1 MLNPEQIRDLDE
13 ALLGPCVSATVLDRK
28 NASIL
33 SPLRY
38 PGSKR
43 RLAGYIARLLEV
55 NAVRPTLFVEPC
67 AGGASV
73 ALQLLNDGLVECI
86 GLIDRDPL
94 VAAFWQTAFF
104 DSEWL
109 IEQVETAAITL
120 EQWRAFKAAVPDSR
134 RQRAWACLFLNRTS
148 FSGILAPT
156 AGPIGGFTQTSAYPL
171 DCRFPRETLVKR
183 IRQAAALRTRVA
195 FVWGRSWQ
203 QGFSELRRRQCSGR
217 LPRDGVCFY
226 VDPPFFSKA
235 KHLYTYAFTDHD
247 HRRLR
252 DSLIGLRDDWIL
264 SYDDDPHVQQLYGPP
279 QMRQPAHIELLYSA
293 ARTPGSR
300 AVREVIVTNL
310 AHLPAQRRVWRR
322 TIEWGKQGQTPL
334 SPAPLEAPR
343 DETTTTMSGDEEAV
357 DGALSVSASAS
368 ARR

>member
-1 MLNPEQIRDLDE
+1 MLDPQSVSDE
-13 ALLGPCVSATVLDRK
+13 AVSGPDLSATVLDRK

-73 ALQLLNDGLVECI
+73 ALQLLNDGVVERI

-94 VAAFWQTAFF
+94 IAAFWQTVFF

-109 IEQVETAAITL
+109 VEQVQSAAITL
-120 EQWRAFKAAVPDSR
+120 ERWRELKAVLPDSR

-156 AGPIGGFTQTSAYPL
+156 AGPIGGYTQTSSYPL
-171 DCRFPRETLVKR
+171 DCRFPRDTLTKR
-183 IRQAAALRTRVA
+183 IRQASALRDRVA

-203 QGFSELRRRQCSGR
+203 QGVAELRRRQRSGK
-217 LPRDGVCFY
+217 LPRDSVCFY

-235 KHLYTYAFTDHD
+235 KQLYTHAFTDHD

-252 DSLIGLRDDWIL
+252 DTLVGLHDHWIL
-264 SYDDDPHVQQLYGPP
+264 SYDDDPQVQQLYGPLRL
-279 QMRQPAHIELLYSA
+279 RQPTHIELLYSA

-310 AHLPAQRRVWRR
+310 PHLPPQRRVWRR
-322 TIEWGKQGQTPL
+322 TMEWGKQNLLPL
-334 SPAPLEAPR
+334 PPMACS
-343 DETTTTMSGDEEAV
+343 DTTCTT
-357 DGALSVSASAS
+357 
-368 ARR
+368 RRNE